1 MRPFWLC
8 PLLLEHSKCINVT
21 KWVPQSSTKIPT
33 CTIFVI
39 NLVPVPVRFHFF
51 QILHLNHLSR
61 TCLKMFRSKFWKFQ
75 ILGCRTMVKQHH
87 AKKNAKASWCRTF
100 CNKTTC
106 SLIWYPSLWKWEIA
120 YHFASTKLGQVCILM
135 ERIWTQIL
143 SVCGIHIHSE
153 TLTARK
159 NTAVGT
165 QVYEIRKVTGYAKFG
180 HHRACRVWQFSQHV
194 SFGDPNNR
202 VTMTRVSE
210 PQRNEVN
217 RFQKQWNSWPRLLLP
232 NCFNLVLLP
241 QTWSKLAGFKTTV
254 FTKVSLIEISPM

>member
-1 MRPFWLC
+1 MFTNLISFLVEVR
-8 PLLLEHSKCINVT
+8 KC
-21 KWVPQSSTKIPT
+21 
-33 CTIFVI
+33 
-39 NLVPVPVRFHFF
+39 
-51 QILHLNHLSR
+51 LS
-61 TCLKMFRSKFWKFQ
+61 FR
-75 ILGCRTMVKQHH
+75 I
-87 AKKNAKASWCRTF
+87 
-100 CNKTTC
+100 NKTW
-106 SLIWYPSLWKWEIA
+106 SGL
-120 YHFASTKLGQVCILM
+120 HFDGKNLNA
-135 ERIWTQIL
+135 IL

-165 QVYEIRKVTGYAKFG
+165 QVCEIRNVTGYAKFG
-180 HHRACRVWQFSQHV
+180 HHRKCRVWQFSQHV

-217 RFQKQWNSWPRLLLP
+217 RFQKQWNSWPRLILP

>member
-1 MRPFWLC
+1 MLQRCEAFL
-8 PLLLEHSKCINVT
+8 V
-21 KWVPQSSTKIPT
+21 VPTFARTHQVYQCNKMGSPILHQNTNMHHFCNQLGPSSCAILFLSNFAFKPS
-33 CTIFVI
+33 VQ
-39 NLVPVPVRFHFF
+39 NLPKNLPF
-51 QILHLNHLSR
+51 QILEVPNTGMSDHGEAAP
-61 TCLKMFRSKFWKFQ
+61 C
-75 ILGCRTMVKQHH
+75 
-87 AKKNAKASWCRTF
+87 KKNAKASWCRTF

-106 SLIWYPSLWKWEIA
+106 SLIWYPSLWKWENA

-165 QVYEIRKVTGYAKFG
+165 QVCEIRNVTGYAKFG

-194 SFGDPNNR
+194 SFGDANNR

-217 RFQKQWNSWPRLLLP
+217 RFQKQWNSWPRLIFP

-241 QTWSKLAGFKTTV
+241 QTWFKTTV